1 MKYIGYR
8 NTLRNTARRE
18 LTLVRPGSVMA
29 RQMRLGMAILAL
41 IVVVGS
47 AAACAGAASP
57 AGPSVSSAASAVAGA
72 GFSYRL
78 LPGNSVTA
86 ALPTDAPL
94 AVRSMAPLRS
104 CGAQILFAEDVD
116 ISPVPTSPWVVTTSA
131 ANQVAI
137 ACLIDAWEN
146 GQTAQLTTAEISDEA
161 DEIFTIYRLPGDGTV
176 QVVTRVLSHTDKV
189 VAWTTASCRQLS
201 DQAGQLTP
209 ADCNT
214 EVPIH

>member
-1 MKYIGYR
+1 
-8 NTLRNTARRE
+8 
-18 LTLVRPGSVMA
+18 
-29 RQMRLGMAILAL
+29 MRLGMAILTLLA
-41 IVVVGS
+41 VVGT

-57 AGPSVSSAASAVAGA
+57 ASPSGSSASSSGGGAGA
-72 GFSYRL
+72 GVSYSP

-86 ALPTDAPL
+86 ALPTDAPS
-94 AVRSMAPLRS
+94 AVRSMTPLRS
-104 CGAQILFAEDVD
+104 CGAEILFAEDVD

-131 ANQVAI
+131 TNKLAV

>member
-1 MKYIGYR
+1 
-8 NTLRNTARRE
+8 
-18 LTLVRPGSVMA
+18 
-29 RQMRLGMAILAL
+29 MAILAL
-41 IVVVGS
+41 LAVVGA

-57 AGPSVSSAASAVAGA
+57 ASPSVSSASSSGAGA
-72 GFSYRL
+72 GAGAGAGVSYSP

-86 ALPTDAPL
+86 ALPTDAPS
-94 AVRSMAPLRS
+94 AVRSMTPLRS
-104 CGAQILFAEDVD
+104 CGAEMLFAEDVD
-116 ISPVPTSPWVVTTSA
+116 ISPVPTSPWVVTTA
-131 ANQVAI
+131 ATNKLAV

-214 EVPIH
+214 EVPIN